1 MYFPLPRPKKKGFRI
16 HEIYAPLFLSCVP
29 AHDVQEDVGWIAG
42 KFPMDKQ
49 VLAFSAA
56 EPSAIEDGLR
66 ELVNSPH
73 ITSIGGSTVGESYAV
88 GTNPDNANPISTVA
102 DVTQVEEL
110 AMTTGEEEERAE
122 AEAEAAALLEEQ
134 MEALN
139 AIQRD
144 REAAAAA
151 AAAAVAHAERELLA
165 AEEDLRATIAQG
177 EATIGGPVGEAAA
190 EAAMAAVAGGGDRTR
205 RSSHH
210 SQLSEQ
216 DAAELALVR
225 NNGFGAVRLTA
236 SGKAAANAQGL
247 SPLRSRGPMGGMRV
261 MTSGSGGG
269 LPRVFIPPSP
279 STAVDAARTP
289 LAGDGPAFKTRV
301 RLSRENQLYG
311 AWCRQSI
318 TQGRR

>member
-1 MYFPLPRPKKKGFRI
+1 MG
-16 HEIYAPLFLSCVP
+16 YAPLKHTPCFSRRARAL
-29 AHDVQEDVGWIAG
+29 DEQEDVGWIAG

-88 GTNPDNANPISTVA
+88 AVNPDNADHISTVA
-102 DVTQVEEL
+102 DITHVDEL

-134 MEALN
+134 MEALS

-177 EATIGGPVGEAAA
+177 EAAIGGPVGEAAA
-190 EAAMAAVAGGGDRTR
+190 EAAMAAVAGGGDRSR
-205 RSSHH
+205 RSSLH
-210 SQLSEQ
+210 SQQSEQ
-216 DAAELALVR
+216 DAADLALVR

-236 SGKAAANAQGL
+236 SGKAAANVQGL
-247 SPLRSRGPMGGMRV
+247 SPLRSRGPVGGMRP
-261 MTSGSGGG
+261 MTSGSGGT
-269 LPRVFIPPSP
+269 LSRVYVPPSP
-279 STAVDAARTP
+279 STGVDAGRTP
-289 LAGDGPAFKTRV
+289 RAGDGPAFKVRV

-318 TQGRR
+318 AQGRR